1 MAQKCTAG
9 GWKRVDILGIFFAV
23 PWKRRLRSDGIV
35 NKHQKLWT
43 YVYKLVHSL
52 SCEGDTTL
60 VLQAYISSRMYFS
73 SAWLGGKDLSFPHTP
88 YMVHYSHSVRIK
100 TQYVH
105 VICIYL
111 HTHTHLHLHLWVD
124 FWANVGTYVY
134 IIIYI
139 YTYIHTYIYII
150 IIYSWP
156 VVLNTCFFFPWH
168 SNGLLV
174 EPTLFVMAH
183 QVGARLEDHLT
194 VLVNGL

>member
-9 GWKRVDILGIFFAV
+9 GWKRVDIPGIFCAV
-23 PWKRRLRSDGIV
+23 TWKRRSWSDG
-35 NKHQKLWT
+35 
-43 YVYKLVHSL
+43 L
-52 SCEGDTTL
+52 STNTRIFERMSTSWFTL
-60 VLQAYISSRMYFS
+60 SVVRVTQPSCCRPISSRMYFS

-139 YTYIHTYIYII
+139 HIHTYIYIYYNY
-150 IIYSWP
+150 IYSWP
-156 VVLNTCFFFPWH
+156 VVLNTCAFFPWH
-168 SNGLLV
+168 SNGL
-174 EPTLFVMAH
+174 
-183 QVGARLEDHLT
+183 
-194 VLVNGL
+194 